1 MHSLYLDRGLENDGL
16 ARPHYEI
23 PEDLV
28 YRAQTGEVLFHTT
41 HVERDGPAQAIHSE
55 PNPNPVRHLYV
66 FDWNNV
72 IDKEART
79 ATEVPHDDVIDSMRA
94 LEDVHA
100 DAYRERLQHVIAVA
114 TDMLPKADEF
124 QGGRNAVQST
134 IDALQEELST
144 LSEHAQ

>member
-1 MHSLYLDRGLENDGL
+1 M
-16 ARPHYEI
+16 
-23 PEDLV
+23 
-28 YRAQTGEVLFHTT
+28 
-41 HVERDGPAQAIHSE
+41 
-55 PNPNPVRHLYV
+55 